1 MVKDWFD
8 IYLED
13 LDTLFLY
20 LSQHYKV
27 RIHER
32 KSLFIFD
39 EIQLCPKA
47 RAAIK
52 FLLADRRYDYIETG
66 SLVSIKKNTQGIVLP
81 SELVFT
87 V

>member
-27 RIHER
+27 RLHKR

-52 FLLADRRYDYIETG
+52 FLVAGRYDYIETG

>member
-52 FLLADRRYDYIETG
+52 FLLADRRYDYIETE
-66 SLVSIKKNTQGIVLP
+66 SLVSIKKIRRALYFPQN
-81 SELVFT
+81 
-87 V
+87 

>member
-27 RIHER
+27 RLHKR

-52 FLLADRRYDYIETG
+52 FLVAGRYDYIETE
-66 SLVSIKKNTQGIVLP
+66 SLVSIKKIRRALYFPQN
-81 SELVFT
+81 
-87 V
+87 

>member
-66 SLVSIKKNTQGIVLP
+66 SLVSIKKIRRALYFPQN
-81 SELVFT
+81 
-87 V
+87 